1 MSLAEALVSC
11 GALRFGDFT
20 LTSGR
25 KSHYYVDIKRAVT
38 RPDILSLIARLMLP
52 YTAGHSRI
60 AGMELGAVPIAVAL
74 SLEASIPYVM
84 VRKEGRRHGTQK
96 SLEGELKAG
105 ERVLV
110 VEDVTTTGGSV
121 RKAVE
126 ALRGEGAEVDRVI
139 CVVDREEGAEAA
151 LREVGVEFTPLI
163 RGRDLLDSSKE

>member
-1 MSLAEALVSC
+1 
-11 GALRFGDFT
+11 
-20 LTSGR
+20 
-25 KSHYYVDIKRAVT
+25 
-38 RPDILSLIARLMLP
+38 
-52 YTAGHSRI
+52 
-60 AGMELGAVPIAVAL
+60 
-74 SLEASIPYVM
+74 M